1 MKFGANLMLWTGA
14 MTRQA
19 LPLIDKVAKFGFDG
33 VELPIFNAKLVDV
46 AGTRRA
52 LADNGLGATVSTALA
67 RGSFI
72 SSSARDRQ
80 AAMDYSIAVLEVS
93 KAVGAELVCGPFYS
107 PVGCLVGRGPIPA
120 EWKRAVTCL
129 RKLADRA
136 EALGIDV
143 GIEALNRFETYF
155 LNLSAD
161 TVRLTDE
168 VGSPRVGVHF
178 DTFHANIE
186 EKDPPTALKKVGRSR
201 LMHVHACEN
210 DRGAPGTGH
219 VQWEGIF
226 KALKQMKYDRW
237 VTIESFVPSIKEIA
251 RAASIWRPVAKSG
264 DELATKGLGF
274 LKASLGKR

>member
-1 MKFGANLMLWTGA
+1 MV
-14 MTRQA
+14 
-19 LPLIDKVAKFGFDG
+19 P
-33 VELPIFNAKLVDV
+33 PIESRVDV
-46 AGTRRA
+46 A
-52 LADNGLGATVSTALA
+52 
-67 RGSFI
+67 
-72 SSSARDRQ
+72 
-80 AAMDYSIAVLEVS
+80 
-93 KAVGAELVCGPFYS
+93 
-107 PVGCLVGRGPIPA
+107 RGPIPA
-120 EWKRAVTCL
+120 EWKHAVACL
-129 RKLADRA
+129 RKLAARA
-136 EALGIDV
+136 EAIGIDI

-178 DTFHANIE
+178 DSFHANIE
-186 EKDPPTALKKVGRSR
+186 EKDPPTSLKKIGRSR

-219 VQWEGIF
+219 VQWAGIF

-264 DELATKGLGF
+264 DELATKGLRF
-274 LKASLGKR
+274 LKSIA

>member
-1 MKFGANLMLWTGA
+1 MKLGVNLMLWTGA
-14 MTRQA
+14 LTRKA
-19 LPLIDKVAKFGFDG
+19 LPLIDKVAKMGFDG
-33 VELPIFNAKLVDV
+33 VELPIFDPKPVDV
-46 AGTRRA
+46 AGTRRT

-67 RGSFI
+67 KGSFI

-80 AAMDYSIAVLEVS
+80 TAMDYATSILEVS

-120 EWKRAVTCL
+120 EWKHAVTCL
-129 RKLADRA
+129 RKLAARA
-136 EALGIDV
+136 EDIGIDI

-161 TVRLTDE
+161 TVRLCDE

-186 EKDPPTALKKVGRSR
+186 EKNSPAALKKVGRSR
-201 LMHVHACEN
+201 LVHVHACEN

-226 KALKQMKYDRW
+226 RILKQMKYDRW

-251 RAASIWRPVAKSG
+251 RAASIWRPVARSG
-264 DELATKGLGF
+264 DELASKGLRF
-274 LKASLGKR
+274 LKAGLGR